1 MHILIAD
8 DDPTSLMIMSAI
20 LAQWGHDVTEA
31 HDGLEA
37 YELVQQENITF
48 VISDWNMPVMDGPEC
63 CRRLRAANLSHYVYF
78 ILLTVR
84 GDKASLIEG
93 MEAGADDFL
102 VKPVDREELRVRLR
116 AGERIL
122 NLEQQLE
129 ERNRKLHALNQN
141 LQQTYDAIS
150 QDVEAAAA
158 MQKAMLPPPA
168 ALQGVTFDWLFRP
181 SHFVAGDMFGYF
193 PLTDRYLAF
202 YQLDVAGHGIPS
214 ALLSFTLSHI
224 LSQGR
229 EGSGLLLDPHS
240 DVSHPGVALPPLVV
254 SELNRRFAADLD
266 TPLYFTMLYGVIDT
280 GSGQVTL
287 TQAGHPGPLWLRRT
301 ERKITVLG
309 TGGFPIGM
317 LPDLEYEATPVE
329 LAAGDR
335 LFLYSDGITECE
347 NPASEQFS
355 DSRLVAILE
364 GTADQPLQVVTQ
376 AVGQALREWKGDEC
390 YQDDISLLA
399 LEFGGRNP

>member
-1 MHILIAD
+1 MRILIAD
-8 DDPTSLMIMSAI
+8 DDPTSLMIMTAI
-20 LAQWGHDVTEA
+20 LTQWGHSVSVA

-37 YELVQQENITF
+37 YRLVQQEDIAF
-48 VISDWNMPVMDGPEC
+48 VISDWNMPVMDGPEL
-63 CRRLRAANLSHYVYF
+63 CRRLRAAELSHYVYF

-122 NLEQQLE
+122 NLEQELE
-129 ERNRKLHALNQN
+129 ERNRKLHVLNQN
-141 LQQTYDAIS
+141 LQQAYDTIS

-158 MQKAMLPPPA
+158 MQQALLPPPA

-193 PLTDRYLAF
+193 PLTDRCLAF

-224 LSQGR
+224 LAQGR
-229 EGSGLLLDPHS
+229 EEAGLLLDPDS
-240 DVSHPGVALPPLVV
+240 GSSHPGVALPPRVMA
-254 SELNRRFAADLD
+254 ELNRRFAADTD
-266 TPLYFTMLYGVIDT
+266 SPLYFTMLYGVIDT
-280 GSGQVTL
+280 GSGRVTL
-287 TQAGHPGPLWLRRT
+287 TQAGHPGPLWLRRA

-317 LPDLEYEATPVE
+317 LPDREYEATTVD

-335 LFLYSDGITECE
+335 LFLYSDGVTECE
-347 NPASEQFS
+347 NAAGELFS
-355 DSRLVAILE
+355 QSRLVATLE
-364 GTADQPLQVVTQ
+364 RAADQPLSAVTQ
-376 AVGQALREWKGDEC
+376 TVGQALQQWKGDER

-399 LEFGGRNP
+399 LELDPGR

>member
-1 MHILIAD
+1 MRILIAD
-8 DDPTSLMIMSAI
+8 DDPTSLMIMTAI
-20 LAQWGHDVTEA
+20 LTQWGHSVSVA

-37 YELVQQENITF
+37 YRLVQQEDIAF
-48 VISDWNMPVMDGPEC
+48 VISDWNMPVMDGPEL
-63 CRRLRAANLSHYVYF
+63 CRRLRAAELSHYVYF

-122 NLEQQLE
+122 NLEQELE
-129 ERNRKLHALNQN
+129 ERNRKLHVLNQN
-141 LQQTYDAIS
+141 LQQAYDTIS

-158 MQKAMLPPPA
+158 MQQALLPPPA

-193 PLTDRYLAF
+193 PLTDRCLAF

-224 LSQGR
+224 LAQGR
-229 EGSGLLLDPHS
+229 EGAGLLLNHHGDP
-240 DVSHPGVALPPLVV
+240 SHPGVTSPPQVIA
-254 SELNRRFAADLD
+254 ELNRRFAADTD
-266 TPLYFTMLYGVIDT
+266 SPLYFTMLYGVIDT
-280 GSGQVTL
+280 GRGRVTL
-287 TQAGHPGPLWLRRT
+287 TQAGHPGPLWLRRA

-317 LPDLEYEATPVE
+317 LPDREYEATTVA

-335 LFLYSDGITECE
+335 LFLYSDGVTECE
-347 NPASEQFS
+347 NVAGELFS
-355 DSRLVAILE
+355 QSRLVATLE
-364 GTADQPLQVVTQ
+364 RAADQPLPVVTQ
-376 AVGQALREWKGDEC
+376 TVGQALQQWKGDER

-399 LEFGGRNP
+399 LELGPGR